1 MKTLAASVRQL
12 LEYTEG
18 QGTLKWQ
25 HITFEPPPKK
35 RRRMEPRT
43 FWTELALHQFVES
56 GEYLK
61 YDTVKVLLEG
71 YKNRHEVE
79 VEFYNEKVL
88 FVVGGMV
95 VWSYHPEAIDG

>member
-18 QGTLKWQ
+18 QGTLRWQ
-25 HITFEPPPKK
+25 QLTFEPSAK
-35 RRRMEPRT
+35 RRRRLEPRT
-43 FWTELALHQFVES
+43 FWTELALRQFVQS

-61 YDTVKVLLEG
+61 YDTVRVLLEG

-79 VEFYNEKVL
+79 VEFYHEKVL
-88 FVVGGMV
+88 FVVGGLV
-95 VWSYHPEAIDG
+95 VWSYRPEAIDG